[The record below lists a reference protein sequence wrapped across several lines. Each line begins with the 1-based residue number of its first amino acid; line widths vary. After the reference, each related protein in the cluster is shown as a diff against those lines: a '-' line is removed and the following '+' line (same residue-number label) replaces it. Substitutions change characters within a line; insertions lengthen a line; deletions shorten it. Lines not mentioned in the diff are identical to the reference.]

1 MGGGKIMSNNKE
13 AIKIKAKW
21 KKIDSPV
28 ILKTNVFRVVYTPT
42 SSVLYFGLLDP
53 EDMLP
58 NDQKT
63 LEKDKKEKIVEIKT
77 LARYSLDHDEI
88 IRLKNEIDKAVE
100 GLRKS
105 GAIKDA
111 K

>member
-1 MGGGKIMSNNKE
+1 MPKRKGS
-13 AIKIKAKW
+13 IKLKAKW
-21 KKIDSPV
+21 KIDSHV
-28 ILKTNVFRVVYTPT
+28 ILKSNVFRVVYTPT
-42 SSVLYFGLLDP
+42 SSVLYFGLIDP

-58 NDQKT
+58 
-63 LEKDKKEKIVEIKT
+63 KDKNEIDKVKEEEKVAEVKT

-100 GLRKS
+100 GLKKS
-105 GAIKDA
+105 GAIKNE

>member
-1 MGGGKIMSNNKE
+1 MINNKT
-13 AIKIKAKW
+13 AIKLKAKW
-21 KKIDSPV
+21 NIDSPL
-28 ILKTNVFRVVYTPT
+28 ILKTNVFRVVYTNT

-58 NDQKT
+58 KDQNISKNG
-63 LEKDKKEKIVEIKT
+63 KKEKIADIKT

-88 IRLKNEIDKAVE
+88 IRLKSEIDKAVD
-100 GLRKS
+100 GLIKS
-105 GAIKDA
+105 GAIKNA

>member
-1 MGGGKIMSNNKE
+1 MSNSKV
-13 AIKIKAKW
+13 ATSIKLKAKW
-21 KKIDSPV
+21 KRDSPV
-28 ILKTNVFRVVYTPT
+28 ILKSNVFRVIYTPT
-42 SSVLYFGLLDP
+42 SSVLYFGLVDP

-58 NDQKT
+58 KDQNIPKNV
-63 LEKDKKEKIVEIKT
+63 KKEKIAEIKT

-88 IRLKNEIDKAVE
+88 IRLKAEIDKAVD
-100 GLRKS
+100 GLIKS

>member
-1 MGGGKIMSNNKE
+1 MEVIMSNNKG
-13 AIKIKAKW
+13 AISVKLKAKW
-21 KKIDSPV
+21 NRDSSV
-28 ILKTNVFRVVYTPT
+28 ILKSNVFRVIYTPT
-42 SSVLYFGLLDP
+42 SSVLYVGLVDP

-58 NDQKT
+58 
-63 LEKDKKEKIVEIKT
+63 EDKKTSKNVKNEKITEIKT